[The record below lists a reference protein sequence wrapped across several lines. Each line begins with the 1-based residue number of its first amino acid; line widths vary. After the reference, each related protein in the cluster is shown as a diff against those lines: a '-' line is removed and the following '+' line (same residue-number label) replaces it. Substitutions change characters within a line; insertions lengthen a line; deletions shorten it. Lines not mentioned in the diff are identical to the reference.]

1 MDQILPEPSG
11 GFPLSL
17 EPAGEAWAWRL
28 TIPDGGGSVSGFAPD
43 PVTAR
48 RSAALAAFVA
58 SALRR
63 TQQRRF

>member
-11 GFPLSL
+11 GFPLFL

-28 TIPDGGGSVSGFAPD
+28 TIPDGGSVTGFAPD

>member
-1 MDQILPEPSG
+1 MDRFPPQTAA
-11 GFPLSL
+11 GFPLCL
-17 EPAGEAWAWRL
+17 EATGEAWSWRL
-28 TIPDGGGSVSGFAPD
+28 TIPGGGSVAGLAPD
-43 PVTAR
+43 PATAR